1 MTGEYTIAVHAL
13 IYLNHMGTM
22 LSSEKMASNI
32 CTNPARVRKVLAKL
46 KRAGLVET
54 REGSEGGYRFQKD
67 PHQVTLRQVA
77 EAVETTFVECSWH
90 SGGEDIKCQVAS
102 GMAGVMDDICSQLN
116 GICLERLEQVTIA
129 QIEERLFHNQ

>member
-1 MTGEYTIAVHAL
+1 MNSAFCLAVHAL
-13 IYLNHMGTM
+13 VYLHHRGE
-22 LSSEKMASNI
+22 LVSSEELARNI

-67 PHQVTLRQVA
+67 PDQVTLRQVA

-116 GICLERLEQVTIA
+116 SICLDRLEQITIA
-129 QIEERLFHNQ
+129 QIEKRLFHKE

>member
-13 IYLNHMGTM
+13 VYLNHMGTM

-67 PHQVTLRQVA
+67 PDQVTLRQVA
-77 EAVETTFVECSWH
+77 ELIDRFSAGCL
-90 SGGEDIKCQVAS
+90 
-102 GMAGVMDDICSQLN
+102 AGVPDVKL
-116 GICLERLEQVTIA
+116 
-129 QIEERLFHNQ
+129 

>member
-1 MTGEYTIAVHAL
+1 MNSAFCLAVHAL
-13 IYLNHMGTM
+13 VYLHHRGE
-22 LSSEKMASNI
+22 LVSSEELARNI

-46 KRAGLVET
+46 KRAGLVGT

-67 PHQVTLRQVA
+67 PDQVTLRQVA

-116 GICLERLEQVTIA
+116 SICLDRLEQITIA
-129 QIEERLFHNQ
+129 QIEKRLFHKE

>member
-13 IYLNHMGTM
+13 VYLNHMGTM

-54 REGSEGGYRFQKD
+54 REGSEGRLSLSEGPSPGDTASSGRGGGNHLCGVFLAFRRGRYQM
-67 PHQVTLRQVA
+67 
-77 EAVETTFVECSWH
+77 
-90 SGGEDIKCQVAS
+90 SGGFGNGRSDGRYLAAS
-102 GMAGVMDDICSQLN
+102 SMGSAWSAWS
-116 GICLERLEQVTIA
+116 R
-129 QIEERLFHNQ
+129 